1 MNKTNVNRFFTQIG
15 NSIRES
21 WPEIQQRMRD
31 ERDAMIQDACFE
43 ERDNN
48 IAKAALALLE
58 VGASDDVVV
67 QKLQEHWDLR
77 RSETRPFLQWAHRQM
92 EATA

>member
-1 MNKTNVNRFFTQIG
+1 MNKNNVNRFFTQVG

-21 WPEIQQRMRD
+21 LPEIQQRMRD
-31 ERDAMIQDACFE
+31 ERDAMIQEARYD
-43 ERDNN
+43 ERENN

-58 VGASDDVVV
+58 VGVSDDVVV

-77 RSETRPFLQWAHRQM
+77 RSETRPFLQWAHRQI

>member
-1 MNKTNVNRFFTQIG
+1 MNRNVNRFFTQVG

-21 WPEIQQRMRD
+21 WPEIQQRLRD
-31 ERDAMIQDACFE
+31 EREAIIQEACFE
-43 ERDNN
+43 ERENN

-58 VGASDDVVV
+58 VGADDDTVVR
-67 QKLQEHWDLR
+67 KLQEHWDLR

-92 EATA
+92 EASA